1 MTMAPKYG
9 ELVKKSLSE
18 LKQEYDKLAESTVI
32 GLNFIHEEI
41 LRREQ
46 NKIAREVR
54 ILSYVVAFLAVA
66 QVFATIVK

>member
-9 ELVKKSLSE
+9 ELEKKSLSE

-32 GLNFIHEEI
+32 GLDFIHEEI

>member
-1 MTMAPKYG
+1 MTIAPKYG
-9 ELVKKSLSE
+9 ELEKKSLSE
-18 LKQEYDKLAESTVI
+18 LKQEYDRLAESTVI

-46 NKIAREVR
+46 NKLAREVR

-66 QVFATIVK
+66 QVFITIVK

>member
-1 MTMAPKYG
+1 MTMAPRYG
-9 ELVKKSLSE
+9 ELEKKSLSE
-18 LKQEYDKLAESTVI
+18 LKQEFDELAENTVI

>member
-1 MTMAPKYG
+1 MTMAPKYS
-9 ELVKKSLSE
+9 ELEKKSLSE
-18 LKQEYDKLAESTVI
+18 LKQEYDRLAESTVV

-46 NKIAREVR
+46 NKLSREVR

-66 QVFATIVK
+66 QVFIAIVK

>member
-1 MTMAPKYG
+1 MTMAPKYS
-9 ELVKKSLSE
+9 ELKKKSLSE
-18 LKQEYDKLAESTVI
+18 LKQEYDKLAESTVV

-46 NKIAREVR
+46 NKLAREVR

-66 QVFATIVK
+66 QVFIAIVK

>member
-9 ELVKKSLSE
+9 ELEKKSLSE

>member
-1 MTMAPKYG
+1 MAIAPKYG
-9 ELVKKSLSE
+9 ELEKKSLSE
-18 LKQEYDKLAESTVI
+18 LKQEYDRLAESTVI

-46 NKIAREVR
+46 NKLAREVR

-66 QVFATIVK
+66 QVFITIVK

>member
-9 ELVKKSLSE
+9 ELEKKSLSE
-18 LKQEYDKLAESTVI
+18 LKQEYDKLAESSVI

-46 NKIAREVR
+46 NKITRELR

-66 QVFATIVK
+66 QVFIAIVK

>member
-1 MTMAPKYG
+1 MTIAPKYG
-9 ELVKKSLSE
+9 ELEKKSLSE
-18 LKQEYDKLAESTVI
+18 LKQEYDRLAESTVI

-46 NKIAREVR
+46 NKLAREVR

-66 QVFATIVK
+66 QVFITFVK